1 MTTQATT
8 ASVLE
13 SSLRPVRAQL
23 DLAIEQTTGTAQRSI
38 ESATVLLN
46 QAQSL
51 CIEQLNIETDEYNL
65 LFDRLE
71 KAESDLTIK
80 SLALTQVQERIENAD
95 LFVAEANA
103 QRDSISAKYNLSLS
117 DQRVLATEVNRLKSL
132 NPEKMK
138 IQIVRLK
145 DELDNKRTLLNQQL
159 TDIRRHKKDVAE
171 KTSKLAAMINVNNQL
186 TNTVADL
193 TVRIQRMDGDVEPT
207 YYRGDDGIE
216 FYFYTFQWGLKLR
229 SGDYDM
235 QLINDIDWHI
245 EIRSTSGIGLIVSV
259 NEWALPVYPLIDNF
273 KQNWPDGLTPAVT
286 QRIRDLLEPTHPH
299 LVKRAEWAET
309 VLTESL
315 PLKEQYLDLL
325 ALSGIHSLFDVVRR
339 TPDMLANAVK
349 GFGITT
355 ARQVH
360 AQCSR
365 IVKEWESEQ
374 KQKEAA

>member
-71 KAESDLTIK
+71 KTENDLTTK

-95 LFVAEANA
+95 LLVAEANA

-138 IQIVRLK
+138 IQIVRL
-145 DELDNKRTLLNQQL
+145 
-159 TDIRRHKKDVAE
+159 
-171 KTSKLAAMINVNNQL
+171 
-186 TNTVADL
+186 
-193 TVRIQRMDGDVEPT
+193 
-207 YYRGDDGIE
+207 
-216 FYFYTFQWGLKLR
+216 
-229 SGDYDM
+229 
-235 QLINDIDWHI
+235 
-245 EIRSTSGIGLIVSV
+245 
-259 NEWALPVYPLIDNF
+259 
-273 KQNWPDGLTPAVT
+273 
-286 QRIRDLLEPTHPH
+286 
-299 LVKRAEWAET
+299 
-309 VLTESL
+309 
-315 PLKEQYLDLL
+315 
-325 ALSGIHSLFDVVRR
+325 
-339 TPDMLANAVK
+339 
-349 GFGITT
+349 
-355 ARQVH
+355 
-360 AQCSR
+360 
-365 IVKEWESEQ
+365 
-374 KQKEAA
+374 

>member
-71 KAESDLTIK
+71 KTENDLTTK

-95 LFVAEANA
+95 LLVAEANA
-103 QRDSISAKYNLSLS
+103 QRDSISAKYNISLS

-145 DELDNKRTLLNQQL
+145 DDLESKRTLLNQQL
-159 TDIRRHKKDVAE
+159 TEIRRYKKEVAE
-171 KTSKLAAMINVNNQL
+171 KTSKLAVMVNVNDQLNNAVSDL
-186 TNTVADL
+186 TN
-193 TVRIQRMDGDVEPT
+193 RIQRMDGDVEPT
-207 YYRGDDGIE
+207 YYRGNDGTE

-245 EIRSTSGIGLIVSV
+245 EIRSTNGIGLIVSV
-259 NEWALPVYPLIDNF
+259 NEWALPVYPMVDDF

-309 VLTESL
+309 VLTETL
-315 PLKEQYLDLL
+315 PLKEQHLELL

-339 TPDMLANAVK
+339 TPDMLAHAVK
-349 GFGITT
+349 GFGIAT

-360 AQCSR
+360 AQCSG
-365 IVKEWESEQ
+365 IVKDWESGQ
-374 KQKEAA
+374 KQREAA

>member
-65 LFDRLE
+65 LLDRLE
-71 KAESDLTIK
+71 QAENDLTTK
-80 SLALTQVQERIENAD
+80 SLALTQVQERIENTE
-95 LFVAEANA
+95 LSVAEANA

-145 DELDNKRTLLNQQL
+145 DDLENKRTLLNQQL
-159 TDIRRHKKDVAE
+159 TEIRRYKKEVAE
-171 KTSKLAAMINVNNQL
+171 KTSKLAVMVNVNDQLNNAVSDL
-186 TNTVADL
+186 TN
-193 TVRIQRMDGDVEPT
+193 RIQRMDGDVEPT
-207 YYRGDDGIE
+207 YYRGNDGTE

-235 QLINDIDWHI
+235 QIINDIDWHI
-245 EIRSTSGIGLIVSV
+245 EIRTTSGIGLIVSV
-259 NEWALPVYPLIDNF
+259 NEWALPVYPMVDDF

-299 LVKRAEWAET
+299 LVKRAEWAES
-309 VLTESL
+309 VSTETL
-315 PLKEQYLDLL
+315 PLKEQHLELL
-325 ALSGIHSLFDVVRR
+325 ARAGIYSLFDVVRR
-339 TPDMLANAVK
+339 TPDMLAHTIK
-349 GFGITT
+349 GFGATS

-360 AQCSR
+360 AQCTR
-365 IVKEWESEQ
+365 IVKEWEAEQ

>member
-71 KAESDLTIK
+71 KTENDLTTK

-95 LFVAEANA
+95 LLVAEANA
-103 QRDSISAKYNLSLS
+103 RRDSISAKYNLSLS

-145 DELDNKRTLLNQQL
+145 DDLENKRTLLNQQL
-159 TDIRRHKKDVAE
+159 TEIRRYKKEVAE
-171 KTSKLAAMINVNNQL
+171 KTSKLAVMVNVNDQLNNAVSDL
-186 TNTVADL
+186 TN
-193 TVRIQRMDGDVEPT
+193 RIQRMDGDVEPT
-207 YYRGDDGIE
+207 YYRGNDGTE
-216 FYFYTFQWGLKLR
+216 FYLYTFQWGLKLR

-245 EIRSTSGIGLIVSV
+245 EIRSTSSIGLIVSV
-259 NEWALPVYPLIDNF
+259 NEWALPVYPMVDYF

-309 VLTESL
+309 VLTETL
-315 PLKEQYLDLL
+315 PLKDQHLELL
-325 ALSGIHSLFDVVRR
+325 ARSEIHSLFDVVRR

-349 GFGITT
+349 GFGIAS

-360 AQCSR
+360 AQCTR
-365 IVKEWESEQ
+365 IVKEWELEQ

>member
-46 QAQSL
+46 QTQSL

-71 KAESDLTIK
+71 KAENDLTTK
-80 SLALTQVQERIENAD
+80 SLALTHVQERIESAD
-95 LFVAEANA
+95 LVAAEANA
-103 QRDSISAKYNLSLS
+103 QRDSISAKYNLSIS

-159 TDIRRHKKDVAE
+159 TEIRRYKKEAAE
-171 KTSKLAAMINVNNQL
+171 RTSKLAAMVNVNNQL
-186 TNTVADL
+186 ANTVSDL
-193 TVRIQRMDGDVEPT
+193 TARIQRMDGDVEPT
-207 YYRGDDGIE
+207 YYRGNDGTE

-245 EIRSTSGIGLIVSV
+245 EIRSTTGIGLIVSV
-259 NEWALPVYPLIDNF
+259 NEWALPVYPMVDDF
-273 KQNWPDGLTPAVT
+273 KRNWPDGLTPAVT

-299 LVKRAEWAET
+299 LVKRAEWAES
-309 VLTESL
+309 VLTETL
-315 PLKEQYLDLL
+315 PLKEQYLELL
-325 ALSGIHSLFDVVRR
+325 ARSGLHSLFDVVRR

-349 GFGITT
+349 GFGIAS

-360 AQCSR
+360 AQCTR

>member
-71 KAESDLTIK
+71 KTENDLTTK
-80 SLALTQVQERIENAD
+80 SLALTQVQERIENAE
-95 LFVAEANA
+95 LSVAEANA

-145 DELDNKRTLLNQQL
+145 DDLDNKRTLLNQQL
-159 TDIRRHKKDVAE
+159 TEIRRFKKEIAE
-171 KTSKLAAMINVNNQL
+171 KTSKLAVMVNVNDQLNNAVSDL
-186 TNTVADL
+186 TN
-193 TVRIQRMDGDVEPT
+193 RIQRMDGDVEPT
-207 YYRGDDGIE
+207 SYRGNDGTE
-216 FYFYTFQWGLKLR
+216 FYFYTFQWGLKLS

-259 NEWALPVYPLIDNF
+259 NEWALPVYPMVDDF

-299 LVKRAEWAET
+299 LVERAEWAESIS
-309 VLTESL
+309 TETL
-315 PLKEQYLDLL
+315 PLKEQHLDLL
-325 ALSGIHSLFDVVRR
+325 ARAEIHSLFDVVRR
-339 TPDMLANAVK
+339 TPDMLAHAVK
-349 GFGITT
+349 GFGATSS
-355 ARQVH
+355 RQVH
-360 AQCSR
+360 AQCTR
-365 IVKEWESEQ
+365 IVKEWEAEQ

>member
-51 CIEQLNIETDEYNL
+51 SIEQLNIETDEYNL

-71 KAESDLTIK
+71 KTENDLTTK

-95 LFVAEANA
+95 LLVAEANA

-145 DELDNKRTLLNQQL
+145 DDLESKRTLLNQQL
-159 TDIRRHKKDVAE
+159 TEIRRYKKEVAE
-171 KTSKLAAMINVNNQL
+171 KTSKLAVMVNVNDQLNNAVSDL
-186 TNTVADL
+186 TN
-193 TVRIQRMDGDVEPT
+193 RIQRMDGDVEPT
-207 YYRGDDGIE
+207 YYRGNDGTE

-259 NEWALPVYPLIDNF
+259 NEWALPVYPMVDDF

-309 VLTESL
+309 VLTETL
-315 PLKEQYLDLL
+315 PLKDQHLELL
-325 ALSGIHSLFDVVRR
+325 ARSEIHSLFDVVRR

-349 GFGITT
+349 GFGIAS

-360 AQCSR
+360 AQCTR
-365 IVKEWESEQ
+365 IVKEWELEQ

>member
-23 DLAIEQTTGTAQRSI
+23 DLAIEQTTGTAQRSV

-71 KAESDLTIK
+71 KTENDLITK

-95 LFVAEANA
+95 LAVAEANA

-138 IQIVRLK
+138 IQIIRLK
-145 DELDNKRTLLNQQL
+145 DDLENKRTLLNQQL
-159 TDIRRHKKDVAE
+159 TEIRRYKKEVAE
-171 KTSKLAAMINVNNQL
+171 KTSKLAVMVNVNNQL
-186 TNTVADL
+186 NDSVSDL
-193 TVRIQRMDGDVEPT
+193 TARVLRMDGDVESI
-207 YYRGDDGIE
+207 YYRGNDGIE
-216 FYFYTFQWGLKLR
+216 FYFYTFQFGLKLR

-235 QLINDIDWHI
+235 QIINDIDWHI
-245 EIRSTSGIGLIVSV
+245 EIRTTAGIGLIVSV
-259 NEWALPVYPLIDNF
+259 NEWTAPSYPMVDDF
-273 KQNWPDGLTPAVT
+273 EQNWPDGLTPAIT

-299 LVKRAEWAET
+299 LVKRAEWAES
-309 VLTESL
+309 VLTETL
-315 PLKEQYLDLL
+315 PLKEQHLELL
-325 ALSGIHSLFDVVRR
+325 ALSRIHSLFDVVRR

-349 GFGITT
+349 GFGIAT

-365 IVKEWESEQ
+365 IVKDWESEQ

>member
-71 KAESDLTIK
+71 KTEKDLTTK

-95 LFVAEANA
+95 LSVSEANA

-138 IQIVRLK
+138 IQIIVAGRFFLHRL
-145 DELDNKRTLLNQQL
+145 T
-159 TDIRRHKKDVAE
+159 
-171 KTSKLAAMINVNNQL
+171 
-186 TNTVADL
+186 
-193 TVRIQRMDGDVEPT
+193 
-207 YYRGDDGIE
+207 GI
-216 FYFYTFQWGLKLR
+216 F
-229 SGDYDM
+229 
-235 QLINDIDWHI
+235 
-245 EIRSTSGIGLIVSV
+245 
-259 NEWALPVYPLIDNF
+259 A
-273 KQNWPDGLTPAVT
+273 
-286 QRIRDLLEPTHPH
+286 
-299 LVKRAEWAET
+299 
-309 VLTESL
+309 
-315 PLKEQYLDLL
+315 
-325 ALSGIHSLFDVVRR
+325 
-339 TPDMLANAVK
+339 
-349 GFGITT
+349 
-355 ARQVH
+355 
-360 AQCSR
+360 
-365 IVKEWESEQ
+365 
-374 KQKEAA
+374 

>member
-46 QAQSL
+46 QTQSL

-71 KAESDLTIK
+71 KAENDLTTK
-80 SLALTQVQERIENAD
+80 SLALTHVQERIESAD
-95 LFVAEANA
+95 LVAAEANA
-103 QRDSISAKYNLSLS
+103 QRDSISAKYNLSIS

-159 TDIRRHKKDVAE
+159 TEIRRYKKEAAE
-171 KTSKLAAMINVNNQL
+171 RTSKLAAMVNVNNQL
-186 TNTVADL
+186 ANTVSDL
-193 TVRIQRMDGDVEPT
+193 TARIQRMDGDVEPT
-207 YYRGDDGIE
+207 YYRGNDGTE

-235 QLINDIDWHI
+235 QLPRDVLDSQYPDWHQMTGSVERYTYNELTPKVYYLFPGPAEPVDIDAVVARIPMAVAINDLADKTPVPIDELYVNPLVDWMLF
-245 EIRSTSGIGLIVSV
+245 RSFSKDGEAGANLNLAMQHYQAFSDQLGV
-259 NEWALPVYPLIDNF
+259 
-273 KQNWPDGLTPAVT
+273 KQNS
-286 QRIRDLLEPTHPH
+286 
-299 LVKRAEWAET
+299 
-309 VLTESL
+309 ESFAQQ
-315 PLKEQYLDLL
+315 LKEAQYQ
-325 ALSGIHSLFDVVRR
+325 G
-339 TPDMLANAVK
+339 
-349 GFGITT
+349 GG
-355 ARQVH
+355 Q
-360 AQCSR
+360 
-365 IVKEWESEQ
+365 
-374 KQKEAA
+374 

>member
-23 DLAIEQTTGTAQRSI
+23 DLAIEQTTGTAQRSV

-71 KAESDLTIK
+71 KTENDLITK

-95 LFVAEANA
+95 LAVAEANA

-138 IQIVRLK
+138 IQLIRLK
-145 DELDNKRTLLNQQL
+145 DDLENKRTLLNQQL
-159 TDIRRHKKDVAE
+159 TEIRRYKKEVAE
-171 KTSKLAAMINVNNQL
+171 KTSKLAVMVNVNEQLNNVVSDL
-186 TNTVADL
+186 TN
-193 TVRIQRMDGDVEPT
+193 RIQRMDGDVEPT
-207 YYRGDDGIE
+207 YYRGNDDIE

-245 EIRSTSGIGLIVSV
+245 EIRSTNGIGLIVSV
-259 NEWALPVYPLIDNF
+259 NEWTAPSYPMVDDF
-273 KQNWPDGLTPAVT
+273 EQNWPDGLTPAIT

-299 LVKRAEWAET
+299 LVKRAEWAES
-309 VLTESL
+309 VLTETL
-315 PLKEQYLDLL
+315 PLKEQHLELL
-325 ALSGIHSLFDVVRR
+325 ALSRIHSLFDVVRR

-349 GFGITT
+349 GFGIAT

-365 IVKEWESEQ
+365 IVKDWELEQ

>member
-71 KAESDLTIK
+71 KTENDLTTK
-80 SLALTQVQERIENAD
+80 SLALTQVQERIENTE
-95 LFVAEANA
+95 LSVAEANA

-145 DELDNKRTLLNQQL
+145 DDLENKRTLLNQQL
-159 TDIRRHKKDVAE
+159 TEIRRYKKEVAE
-171 KTSKLAAMINVNNQL
+171 KTSKLAVMVNVNDQLNNAVSDL
-186 TNTVADL
+186 TN
-193 TVRIQRMDGDVEPT
+193 RIQRMDGDVEPT
-207 YYRGDDGIE
+207 YYRGNNGTE

-259 NEWALPVYPLIDNF
+259 NEWALPVYPMVDDF

-309 VLTESL
+309 VLTETL
-315 PLKEQYLDLL
+315 PLKEQHLELL
-325 ALSGIHSLFDVVRR
+325 ARAGIHSLFDVVRR

-349 GFGITT
+349 GFGIAS

-360 AQCSR
+360 AQCTR
-365 IVKEWESEQ
+365 IVKEWELEQ

>member
-23 DLAIEQTTGTAQRSI
+23 DLAIEQTTGTAQRSV

-71 KAESDLTIK
+71 KTENDLITK

-95 LFVAEANA
+95 LAVAEANA

-138 IQIVRLK
+138 IQLIRLK
-145 DELDNKRTLLNQQL
+145 DDLENKRTLLNQQL
-159 TDIRRHKKDVAE
+159 TEIRRYKKEVAE
-171 KTSKLAAMINVNNQL
+171 KTSKLAVMVNVNEQLNNVVSDL
-186 TNTVADL
+186 TN
-193 TVRIQRMDGDVEPT
+193 RIQRMDGDVEPT
-207 YYRGDDGIE
+207 YYRGNDDIE

-259 NEWALPVYPLIDNF
+259 NEWALPVYPMVDDF
-273 KQNWPDGLTPAVT
+273 EQNWPDGLTPAVT

-299 LVKRAEWAET
+299 LVKRAEWAES
-309 VLTESL
+309 VLTETL
-315 PLKEQYLDLL
+315 PLKEQHLELL

-349 GFGITT
+349 GFGIAT

-365 IVKEWESEQ
+365 IVKDWESEQ

>member
-8 ASVLE
+8 AGVLE

-51 CIEQLNIETDEYNL
+51 CIEQINIETDEYNL
-65 LFDRLE
+65 LLDRLE
-71 KAESDLTIK
+71 KAENDLTTK

-95 LFVAEANA
+95 LSVAEANA

-138 IQIVRLK
+138 TQLIRLK

-159 TDIRRHKKDVAE
+159 TEIRRYKKDGAE
-171 KTSKLAAMINVNNQL
+171 KTSKLAAMVNVNNQL

-193 TVRIQRMDGDVEPT
+193 TMRIQRMDGDVEPI
-207 YYRGDDGIE
+207 YYRSDDGIE
-216 FYFYTFQWGLKLR
+216 FYFYTFQFGLKLR

-235 QLINDIDWHI
+235 HLINDIDWHI

-259 NEWALPVYPLIDNF
+259 NEWALPVYPMIDDF

-299 LVKRAEWAET
+299 WVKRAEWAET
-309 VLTESL
+309 VLTETL
-315 PLKEQYLDLL
+315 PLKERHLELL
-325 ALSGIHSLFDVVRR
+325 ARAGIHSLFDVVRR
-339 TPDMLANAVK
+339 TPDILANAVK
-349 GFGITT
+349 GFGAAS

>member
-1 MTTQATT
+1 MTTQAST

-171 KTSKLAAMINVNNQL
+171 KTSKLAAIVNVNNQL

-315 PLKEQYLDLL
+315 PLKEQHLDLL

-360 AQCSR
+360 AQCTR
-365 IVKEWESEQ
+365 IVKDWESEQ

>member
-51 CIEQLNIETDEYNL
+51 CIEQLNIETDDYNL

-71 KAESDLTIK
+71 QAENDLTTK
-80 SLALTQVQERIENAD
+80 SLTLTQVQERIENAE
-95 LFVAEANA
+95 LSVAEANA
-103 QRDSISAKYNLSLS
+103 QRDNISAKYNLSLS

-145 DELDNKRTLLNQQL
+145 DDLEHKRTLLNQQL
-159 TDIRRHKKDVAE
+159 TEIRRYKKEVAE
-171 KTSKLAAMINVNNQL
+171 KTSKLAVMVNVNDQL
-186 TNTVADL
+186 NSAVSDL
-193 TVRIQRMDGDVEPT
+193 TARIQRMDGDVEPT
-207 YYRGDDGIE
+207 YYRGHDGTE
-216 FYFYTFQWGLKLR
+216 FYFYTFQWGLKLS

-259 NEWALPVYPLIDNF
+259 NEWALPVYPMVDDF

-286 QRIRDLLEPTHPH
+286 QRIRNLLEPTHPH
-299 LVKRAEWAET
+299 LVTRAEWAES
-309 VLTESL
+309 VLTETL
-315 PLKEQYLDLL
+315 PLKEPHLELL
-325 ALSGIHSLFDVVRR
+325 ARAGIHSLFDVVRR
-339 TPDMLANAVK
+339 TPDMLAHAVK
-349 GFGITT
+349 GFGAAS

-360 AQCSR
+360 AQCTR
-365 IVKEWESEQ
+365 IVKEWEAEQ

>member
-71 KAESDLTIK
+71 KTENDLTTK

-95 LFVAEANA
+95 LSVSEANA

-117 DQRVLATEVNRLKSL
+117 DQRMLATEVNRLKSL

-145 DELDNKRTLLNQQL
+145 DDLESKRTLLNQQL
-159 TDIRRHKKDVAE
+159 TEIRRYKKEVAE
-171 KTSKLAAMINVNNQL
+171 KTSKLAVMVNVNDQLNNAVSDL
-186 TNTVADL
+186 TN
-193 TVRIQRMDGDVEPT
+193 RIQRMDGDVEPT
-207 YYRGDDGIE
+207 YYRGNNGTE

-245 EIRSTSGIGLIVSV
+245 EIRSTNGIGLIVSV
-259 NEWALPVYPLIDNF
+259 NEWALPVYPMVDDF

-309 VLTESL
+309 VLTETL
-315 PLKEQYLDLL
+315 PLKEQHLELL

-339 TPDMLANAVK
+339 TPDMLANVVK
-349 GFGITT
+349 GFGAAS

-360 AQCSR
+360 AQCTR
-365 IVKEWESEQ
+365 IVKEWELEQ

>member
-71 KAESDLTIK
+71 KTENDLTTK

-95 LFVAEANA
+95 LLVAEANA
-103 QRDSISAKYNLSLS
+103 QRDCISAKYNLSLS

-145 DELDNKRTLLNQQL
+145 DDLESKRTLLNQQL
-159 TDIRRHKKDVAE
+159 TEIRRYKKEVAE
-171 KTSKLAAMINVNNQL
+171 KTSKLAVMVNVNDQLNNAVSDL
-186 TNTVADL
+186 TN
-193 TVRIQRMDGDVEPT
+193 RIQRMDGDVEPT
-207 YYRGDDGIE
+207 YYRGNDGIE

-259 NEWALPVYPLIDNF
+259 NEWALPVYPMVDDF

-309 VLTESL
+309 VLTETL
-315 PLKEQYLDLL
+315 PLKEQHLELL

-339 TPDMLANAVK
+339 TPDMLAHAVK
-349 GFGITT
+349 GFGIAT

-360 AQCSR
+360 AQCSG
-365 IVKEWESEQ
+365 IVKDWESGQ
-374 KQKEAA
+374 KQREAA